1 MELDSLAKLVIGEN
15 VWVKHGK
22 TEHMAT
28 FLGETRKVTA
38 NDSSGDESGSEGG
51 PCKEGEYETLI
62 RWTTTGTT
70 SYVEASSVRP
80 MMDGQRRRRQVTK
93 HYDAVPSQR
102 PGGPKKRKKKTKT
115 QSTEELHNRNGKR
128 DKTSTEMMATK
139 PSSFR
144 SQLQS
149 AEDLERFHKT
159 KKQGTK
165 RSTRKRKRESTN
177 DSHAPF
183 TNDAEASENDSMP
196 SLRRRI
202 SESEVSVLIANRKS
216 DDDVEDPSLTID
228 RGYRWEWETS
238 ESKDEQKNS
247 IPQRSISSKLTP
259 KNFGKGKPRCWAE
272 AYSMILDF
280 ERNNN
285 EAEGTKCDIP
295 SGHPLLG
302 SFVADIRAEYAMF
315 RKRMKKQ
322 KRGYPVPNPDRK
334 CDLNPSKDLTH
345 LTHQRIRQLEKI
357 GFRWR
362 SDSKSHDQS
371 LNTED
376 DSGSLD
382 DSSGRDLEDDNMQR
396 KSTVSSISS
405 SSSSS
410 SGSNLVS
417 ARLQEDHAN
426 DDKLLIVRK
435 LSEIKLETLKCRNL
449 LLAQEKMPTFPVQL
463 YRLLRLS
470 ALNPKL
476 GLHKFIRW
484 DDDENGF
491 WILQNNS
498 ESFMSQVVSKISDW
512 NCVATLWNILRFY
525 NFVYINKHIGIK
537 LGTDGHYRLFKHRSV
552 LEAEKANDPSLRL
565 FYRGVPLKNIWKIQ
579 NARDEALGAEE
590 VFKRATPLEG
600 RIITWK
606 ESPSSSS
613 GDNATTVKASKEKL
627 IHHSPRAMPLEGK
640 IIRRKD
646 VTSPSSAD
654 DTPSLSSENDT
665 TIVKVSKEEL
675 GHHSY
680 SILRLLLTNK
690 RKHRRNLRK
699 TQMFQARTKS
709 NPLGIVTK
717 STNMSNW
724 QKIEN
729 LKRRSTQKKT
739 SIDSSFTPA
748 MTNNAFG
755 NEEALV

>member
-1 MELDSLAKLVIGEN
+1 MELDSLARLVIGEN
-15 VWVKHGK
+15 VWVKHGR

-38 NDSSGDESGSEGG
+38 NESSDEESGSEGSAS
-51 PCKEGEYETLI
+51 KEGEYETLI

-70 SYVEASSVRP
+70 SYVEASSIRP

-115 QSTEELHNRNGKR
+115 QSTEEWHNRNGER
-128 DKTSTEMMATK
+128 DKATK
-139 PSSFR
+139 ETTATKSSSFR

-149 AEDLERFHKT
+149 TEDLPGFHKP
-159 KKQGTK
+159 K
-165 RSTRKRKRESTN
+165 TRNRKRELTN
-177 DSHAPF
+177 DSH
-183 TNDAEASENDSMP
+183 DAEASENHSMP

-202 SESEVSVLIANRKS
+202 SESEVSDGNIANAAVLSATRKS
-216 DDDVEDPSLTID
+216 DDDVEDPNLTIG

-238 ESKDEQKNS
+238 ESNDKKKKS
-247 IPQRSISSKLTP
+247 IPKPKISRKLTP
-259 KNFGKGKPRCWAE
+259 KMFGKGKPRCWAE
-272 AYSMILDF
+272 AYSMILEF
-280 ERNNN
+280 QRNNN

-295 SGHPLLG
+295 SDHPLLG
-302 SFVADIRAEYAMF
+302 DFLADIRAEYARF

-322 KRGYPVPNPDRK
+322 KRGYPIPNPDRN
-334 CDLNPSKDLTH
+334 CNLNHSNDLTH
-345 LTHQRIRQLEKI
+345 VTHERIRQLEKI
-357 GFRWR
+357 GFRLQI
-362 SDSKSHDQS
+362 DSKFHDHS
-371 LNTED
+371 LNIVDE
-376 DSGSLD
+376 SGSWD
-382 DSSGRDLEDDNMQR
+382 DSSGRDLEDGTIQR
-396 KSTVSSISS
+396 KSTVSPIS

-410 SGSNLVS
+410 SGSNLVL

-426 DDKLLIVRK
+426 DDKLLIVRG

-476 GLHKFIRW
+476 GLSEFIRW

-491 WILQNNS
+491 WVLQNNS

-525 NFVYINKHIGIK
+525 NFVYINKRYGVK
-537 LGTDGHYRLFKHRSV
+537 LGTDDHYRLFKHRSV

-606 ESPSSSS
+606 ESSLSSSK
-613 GDNATTVKASKEKL
+613 DDATTIKASKEKL
-627 IHHSPRAMPLEGK
+627 IRHSSRAMPLEEK
-640 IIRRKD
+640 IITRKD
-646 VTSPSSAD
+646 VPSSSSAGD
-654 DTPSLSSENDT
+654 APSLSSENDT

-675 GHHSY
+675 VHHSS
-680 SILRLLLTNK
+680 SILRLLLTSK
-690 RKHRRNLRK
+690 RKHRRKLRK
-699 TQMFQARTKS
+699 TQMFKARTKS
-709 NPLGIVTK
+709 NPSGIITK

-724 QKIEN
+724 QKIEK
-729 LKRRSTQKKT
+729 LKRRSTEKKR
-739 SIDSSFTPA
+739 SMDISFTPA
-748 MTNNAFG
+748 LTNNAFG